1 MDVNTEL
8 EEPPVTQ
15 SEIDNWYRIVKELK
29 ALKKTESVLRKRIS
43 SFYFPTPDEGTNIH
57 DLGGGFNLKL
67 TSKLTRSIDEALL
80 QAHKLE
86 FVDFDIDVDKLIKL
100 KPSLVLSQYKKLSD
114 KQTLIFDQVLTIK
127 PATPAL
133 EIVKGKA

>member
-43 SFYFPTPDEGTNIH
+43 SFYFPTPDEGTNTH